1 MEAQGAGALPAG
13 LCLALLGLASVLSI
27 PLACLPGPWD
37 IPAMEALRI
46 LGTVLGLEQ
55 DAPESW
61 RVVVLELR
69 LSRAVLAW
77 IGGGA
82 LAVAGAVYQG
92 LLRNPLADPFTLG
105 VSSGA
110 ACGASLAIAL
120 GAGAL
125 LHPGLGLPASAM
137 CGALLALTAVLLLG
151 RATGGLGSQTLVL
164 AGIVVSTFLAA
175 GISLIKA
182 LNEESVASIVFWL
195 MGSFQ
200 GRGWQEA
207 LLFAPWFVVGGLL
220 VALFAR
226 ELDLLALGRVQ
237 AAQLGVAVRRARFSL
252 LLGASLMAAACV
264 AVAGIIGFVGLV
276 APHMVRLL
284 TRLPARAMLPACF
297 LAGGALLLWSDVL
310 ARVLLSGGA
319 ELPVGVVTALLG
331 APFFCWLLYAR
342 RDELRR
348 R

>member
-1 MEAQGAGALPAG
+1 MIWF
-13 LCLALLGLASVLSI
+13 ALLVSASLLSI
-27 PLACLPGPWD
+27 PLACLPGPWS
-37 IPAMEALRI
+37 IPAGDTLRI
-46 LGTVLGLEQ
+46 LGSLLGLRS

-61 RVVVLELR
+61 TVVVLELR

-77 IGGGA
+77 AGGGA

-120 GAGAL
+120 GMGAL
-125 LHPGLGLPASAM
+125 LHPGLGLPAAAM
-137 CGALLALTAVLLLG
+137 LGALLALAAVLLLG
-151 RATGGLGSQTLVL
+151 RTAGGLGSETLVL

-200 GRGWQEA
+200 GRSWNEA
-207 LLFAPWFVVGGLL
+207 LLFAPWFLIGA
-220 VALFAR
+220 ALIAFRAR
-226 ELDLLALGRVQ
+226 ELDLLALGEVQ
-237 AAQLGVAVRRARFSL
+237 ACQLGVPVRSSRLCL
-252 LLGASLMAAACV
+252 LVGASLMAAACV
-264 AVAGIIGFVGLV
+264 AVAGVIGFVGLV
-276 APHMVRLL
+276 APHMVRL
-284 TRLPARAMLPACF
+284 TMRLPARSLLPACF
-297 LAGGALLLWSDVL
+297 LVGGMLLLWSDVL
-310 ARVLLSGGA
+310 ARVILSGGA

-342 RDELRR
+342 REALRR